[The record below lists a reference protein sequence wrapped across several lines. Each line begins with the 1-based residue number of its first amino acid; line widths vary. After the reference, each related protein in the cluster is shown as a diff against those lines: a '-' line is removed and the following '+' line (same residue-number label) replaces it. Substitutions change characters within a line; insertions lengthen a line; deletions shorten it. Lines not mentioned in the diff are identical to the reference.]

1 MICHQSGLFLS
12 DFADSFQIIYRVDE
26 SFFAGFPN
34 VAANL
39 GCYTHLHY

>member
-1 MICHQSGLFLS
+1 MICHQGGLFLS
-12 DFADSFQIIYRVDE
+12 DFADSFQIIYRVDD

-39 GCYTHLHY
+39 GFYTHLHF